1 MAILYQDTKYEGVH
15 DRIAHTAEHAFIGAL
30 QKILDQTLQV
40 RKVEH
45 KNSGNTAFIIISD
58 LELQTVLDAQEAVNG
73 LIEQGRNITER
84 KFGSMEDA
92 INAYPLLRAN
102 KARIS
107 GEVRVVEVENHD
119 VAACALE
126 HAGNLRECEFFLV
139 TRLSKNGSE
148 YEVDFLVGKPAKDA
162 ARSLSARFMRLC
174 IELGANI
181 NTAEN
186 TARKL
191 KGEADTWRQ
200 KLKSV
205 SLEKLAAIVPDKIGK
220 FSLLT
225 GVFSNLDDDQVVEFA
240 GERTADENVLVLIA
254 NVGPEI
260 ARVVFARNE
269 KSSDMD
275 CSELFKRVVREDG
288 RGGGKPHFVTGVVKR
303 EALDRLMDEMTK
315 EIVKSA

>member
-30 QKILDQTLQV
+30 QKILGQTLQV

-45 KNSGNTAFIIISD
+45 KKSGNTAFIIISD
-58 LELQTVLDAQEAVNG
+58 LKLQTVLDAQENVNE

-84 KFGSMEDA
+84 KFGSIEDA

-107 GEVRVVEVENHD
+107 GEVRVVEIENHD

-126 HAGNLRECEFFLV
+126 HAGTLRECEFFLV

-181 NTAEN
+181 NTVEN
-186 TARKL
+186 TAMKL
-191 KGEADTWRQ
+191 KGEADTLRQ

-205 SLEKLAAIVPDKIGK
+205 SLEKLAAIVPGKIGK
-220 FSLLT
+220 FTLLK
-225 GVFSNLDDDQVVEFA
+225 GVFSNLDDDQIVEFA

-269 KSSDMD
+269 KSSDLD
-275 CSELFKRVVREDG
+275 CSELFKQVVRADG
-288 RGGGKPHFVTGVVKR
+288 RGGGKPHFVMGVIKR
-303 EALDRLMDEMTK
+303 EALDRLMNEMTE